1 MGDEGGND
9 EAVSG
14 WIRDGD
20 PVEVSGKGVVQL
32 PSYTWVFSAYPWR
45 QGMRRISLRGT
56 GGCRGAPVLVVT
68 VVVFLLF
75 IVGVPFS
82 GGVVVGLGVLLANL
96 AVDVVKGVVE
106 EVEVSMRV

>member
-1 MGDEGGND
+1 
-9 EAVSG
+9 
-14 WIRDGD
+14 
-20 PVEVSGKGVVQL
+20 
-32 PSYTWVFSAYPWR
+32 
-45 QGMRRISLRGT
+45 MRRISLRGT
-56 GGCRGAPVLVVT
+56 GGCRGAPVLVVA

-106 EVEVSMRV
+106 EVEVSTRV